1 MQLPLTKKIVN
12 KVIDA
17 NFTKASAV
25 LVGGASEIEKAAQT
39 AARNA
44 IATALHKYYTDVN
57 AKVGL
62 ETEKFKNQY
71 GSCWRCRKNIGRLVV

>member
-1 MQLPLTKKIVN
+1 MRNQEIMQLPLTKNIVN
-12 KVIDA
+12 IVIDA

-25 LVGGASEIEKAAQT
+25 LAGGASEIEKAAQT

-57 AKVGL
+57 AKVEY
-62 ETEKFKNQY
+62 ETPK
-71 GSCWRCRKNIGRLVV
+71 

>member
-62 ETEKFKNQY
+62 ETEKFKINM
-71 GSCWRCRKNIGRLVV
+71 GVVGDVEKHW